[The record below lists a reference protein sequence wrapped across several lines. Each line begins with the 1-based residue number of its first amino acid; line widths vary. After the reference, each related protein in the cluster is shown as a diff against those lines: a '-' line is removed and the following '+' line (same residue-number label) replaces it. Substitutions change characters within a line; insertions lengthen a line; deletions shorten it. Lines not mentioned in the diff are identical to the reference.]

1 MKNNTFLF
9 ILVIII
15 SIAGKT
21 QSPAK
26 NNNLTSPKN
35 AETIPELVAMVRQA
49 SALIR
54 EKGEA
59 VFPDLRTEGSRWRQ
73 GEKYIFVLDTEG
85 NMLVHPDTSMEGK
98 KQLDLE
104 DINGK
109 PIIRGL
115 LGAVTTS
122 PDKTEG
128 WYHYE
133 WNVPGGLLPRW
144 KSSFVSLAKAPS
156 GKSYIVGSG
165 IYTDQIERAFVEEMV
180 KDAAEKLQQNGKDA
194 LPLFYDPT
202 GPFIAKDAYI
212 FVYDMNGI
220 NLAHPALPNLV
231 GRNLLDMKDTKG
243 KFILREMLKLVET
256 KGSGWIEYMWPKPGE
271 SISTAKSAFVT
282 KAKMGDKWVLVGSG
296 VYLSNAR
303 KENPAGK
310 KMTAAQLMQ
319 LVRQGAVALEKDGER
334 ALTEFRKK
342 GSKWFS
348 DNTYLFVFNMEG
360 NRIFHAAEPES
371 EGQNDMGLKDVL
383 GRSIGKMI
391 VETGTNGLGEGWVHY
406 MYPEPGQ
413 VFPTWKSSFVKRVTY
428 PDGRQFII
436 GSGIYNMKMDKA
448 LIEDLV
454 NRAASLVKE
463 QGKEAFMQLRD
474 KIGSFV
480 FMDTYVFVDNMEGV
494 ELVNPAQPSLE
505 GKNLMN
511 EKDLKGKFI
520 EREIIGGVSKND
532 SGWVDYYWYKPGQN
546 AAALK
551 QTFLRKVQHGN
562 ESYIVGAGFYQ

>member
-194 LPLFYDPT
+194 LPLFYDQT

-334 ALTEFRKK
+334 ALPEFRKK

-413 VFPTWKSSFVKRVTY
+413 VFPTWKSSFVKRITY

-448 LIEDLV
+448 LIEDVV

-474 KIGSFV
+474 KKGSFV

-511 EKDLKGKFI
+511 EKDLNGKFI
-520 EREIIGGVSKND
+520 EREIIGGVTKKD
-532 SGWVDYYWYKPGQN
+532 SGWIDYYWYKPGKN
-546 AAALK
+546 EPALK
-551 QTFLRKVQHGN
+551 QTFVKKVQHGN
-562 ESYIVGAGFYQ
+562 ETYIVGAGFYQ

>member
-1 MKNNTFLF
+1 MKNNTYLF
-9 ILVIII
+9 ILAIILN
-15 SIAGKT
+15 IAGKA

-144 KSSFVSLAKAPS
+144 KSSFVCLAKAPS

-202 GPFIAKDAYI
+202 GAFIAKDAYI

-334 ALTEFRKK
+334 ALPEFRKK

-448 LIEDLV
+448 LIEDVV

-562 ESYIVGAGFYQ
+562 ETYIVGAGFYQ

>member
-144 KSSFVSLAKAPS
+144 KSSFVCLAKAPS

-334 ALTEFRKK
+334 ALPEFRKK

-551 QTFLRKVQHGN
+551 QTFLRKVQQIGRA
-562 ESYIVGAGFYQ
+562 SCR